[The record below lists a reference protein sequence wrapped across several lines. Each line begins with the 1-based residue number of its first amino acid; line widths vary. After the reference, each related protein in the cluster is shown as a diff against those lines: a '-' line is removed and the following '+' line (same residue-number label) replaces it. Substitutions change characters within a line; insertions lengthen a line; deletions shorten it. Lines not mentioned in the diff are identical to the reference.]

1 MDKTQTQRLGFVIV
15 LGMASL
21 ICYSVMRVDAMT
33 VTSPAD
39 DYAKEINQLKK
50 RVNDLEKNMAR
61 VDSALQNLQ
70 TLPNGSPPDTDIST
84 KSDPKSDP
92 PVEEPAP
99 PVSVGGDI
107 VFTVDSFSKIP
118 DNLKLLAEANELK
131 GLESADKKEIKRLEE
146 QSRKL
151 LDALKELDKRNDT
164 DRGMSDAEY
173 RRLMQENTN
182 QRGDISKVIARIK
195 DEMNKRK
202 NLEKAKLRE
211 AMSKGQ
217 RILGHFGAKKY
228 IINTKS
234 DCSKIVATGV
244 DLLVINP
251 KSIQS
256 SNGVDEYEAARVEL
270 ATKKK

>member
-1 MDKTQTQRLGFVIV
+1 MDKLQKQSLVFVII
-15 LGMASL
+15 LGVVGL
-21 ICYSVMRVDAMT
+21 LGYSGLRVDAMT
-33 VTSPAD
+33 VTSLTD
-39 DYAKEINQLKK
+39 DSSKEIKQLTA
-50 RVNDLEKNMAR
+50 RIAELEKRMEKFA
-61 VDSALQNLQ
+61 SALKELKP
-70 TLPNGSPPDTDIST
+70 LPDRSTPDTDVST
-84 KSDPKSDP
+84 KSDPTG
-92 PVEEPAP
+92 EEPTP
-99 PVSVGGDI
+99 PFSAGGDI
-107 VFTVDSFSKIP
+107 VFTVDSFSKLP
-118 DNLKLLAEANELK
+118 DNLKLLAEADELK

-151 LDALKELDKRNDT
+151 LDALKELDKRDDT
-164 DRGMSDAEY
+164 GRSMSDTEY

-211 AMSKGQ
+211 AISKGQ

>member
-1 MDKTQTQRLGFVIV
+1 MDKTQTRRLGFVII

-33 VTSPAD
+33 VTSLAED
-39 DYAKEINQLKK
+39 DSKDIKQLTE
-50 RVNDLEKNMAR
+50 RIAELEKRMDKFA
-61 VDSALQNLQ
+61 SALKELKSLPDRSTPDNGAKREPQNDDER
-70 TLPNGSPPDTDIST
+70 N
-84 KSDPKSDP
+84 P
-92 PVEEPAP
+92 PV
-99 PVSVGGDI
+99 PVDGDI

-118 DNLKLLAEANELK
+118 DNLKLLAEADELK
-131 GLESADKKEIKRLEE
+131 GLETADKKEMKRLEE

-151 LDALKELDKRNDT
+151 LDALKELDKRDHT
-164 DRGMSDAEY
+164 GRGMSDAEY

-182 QRGDISKVIARIK
+182 QRSDISKVIARIK

-202 NLEKAKLRE
+202 NLEKAKIRE
-211 AMSKGQ
+211 AISKGQ

-256 SNGVDEYEAARVEL
+256 ANGVDEYEAARVEL
-270 ATKKK
+270 VTKQK

>member
-1 MDKTQTQRLGFVIV
+1 MDKTQTRRLGFVII
-15 LGMASL
+15 LGVVGL
-21 ICYSVMRVDAMT
+21 LGYSGLRVDAMT
-33 VTSPAD
+33 VTSLTD
-39 DYAKEINQLKK
+39 DSSKEIKQLTA
-50 RVNDLEKNMAR
+50 RIAELEKRMEEFA
-61 VDSALQNLQ
+61 SALKELKSLPDRSTPDNGAKREPQNDDER
-70 TLPNGSPPDTDIST
+70 N
-84 KSDPKSDP
+84 P
-92 PVEEPAP
+92 PV
-99 PVSVGGDI
+99 PVDGDI

-118 DNLKLLAEANELK
+118 DNLKLLAEADELK
-131 GLESADKKEIKRLEE
+131 GLETADKKEMKRLEE

-151 LDALKELDKRNDT
+151 LDALKELDKRDHT
-164 DRGMSDAEY
+164 GRGMSDAEY

-182 QRGDISKVIARIK
+182 QRSDISKVIARIK

-202 NLEKAKLRE
+202 NLEKAKIRE

-256 SNGVDEYEAARVEL
+256 ANGVDEYEAARVEL
-270 ATKKK
+270 VTKQK